1 MQSQQRNGMTH
12 KQQGPY
18 GSNWII
24 VVFYSVVVCVHHASI
39 QPRLYSLNNYIIS
52 LLCFCLRCLCILFW
66 NWMKSIST
74 KKSKK
79 KNYIVQ
85 GKVTQ
90 SSNEREYSGS
100 LFVFCC
106 ICQMHTQ
113 YPQFYK
119 VCRMHTLRN
128 TIAWDIL
135 FTLWFSYAYGFS
147 TCIIWL
153 LKVYT
158 QTSPLIFIFF
168 LLHTGGQK
176 SSNHFGIT
184 LFLLFFL
191 LNEPQCN
198 PIYVIWSLAWE
209 IHSQGHAIFFSYQSL
224 NPSNNN
230 C

>member
-1 MQSQQRNGMTH
+1 MLLFVLSVYSFLKLDKKYIH
-12 KQQGPY
+12 KK
-18 GSNWII
+18 I
-24 VVFYSVVVCVHHASI
+24 
-39 QPRLYSLNNYIIS
+39 
-52 LLCFCLRCLCILFW
+52 
-66 NWMKSIST
+66 K
-74 KKSKK
+74 KK

-90 SSNEREYSGS
+90 SSNEREYSAGS

-158 QTSPLIFIFF
+158 QTSSLIFIFICHIQVVKN
-168 LLHTGGQK
+168 LQIILTSPQN
-176 SSNHFGIT
+176 SSNHFDIT
-184 LFLLFFL
+184 FLLFFL
-191 LNEPQCN
+191 QNEPQCN
-198 PIYVIWSLAWE
+198 PLYVIWSLACE
-209 IHSQGHAIFFSYQSL
+209 IHSKGHATFSPNQGL
-224 NPSNNN
+224 NPSNN